1 MATIESTA
9 RRRGR
14 TRLGTREHAQ
24 AFAVAAMLALGLVR
38 SNVTAAAD
46 AVRTPDVSATQVPLI
61 QLGPIRFGMSLD
73 EMQAA
78 VPGARWEVTTRSKFT
93 GRAFNVVA
101 ADAFD
106 FGGRRME
113 VRARDEKYD
122 RDVVLTS
129 RTTEPDVQSCE
140 RAGLAFL
147 GALEQAAGQLQ
158 GDSSAYGELVPFGN
172 GSTALFTAFDPRSRL
187 LARKSLGRAQ
197 VDRMGLAAKREM
209 QRLEVKGQVSYDARG
224 AGNCVTTA
232 TVMGWREHPP
242 LAVMA
247 YDERKVVRRMSI
259 GDRHRLA
266 STVVLPDESVLVP
279 QQCQVSRQT
288 GSVLMCQARGDG
300 AASADVASV
309 AGRYA
314 GAMAFDTSSLDRDD
328 PEPVL
333 VEIPVRV
340 ARTDVRPL
348 GFSAPLLP
356 MSEVAF
362 DASPSAKEIQQ
373 VFPWKAL
380 RSGVGA
386 QVDAACQVQ
395 SDGSLVCRTLAVR
408 QHDGRND
415 QAVDF
420 ERALEKLLP
429 LYRAAPALKNG
440 QPSADA
446 VFGMGMKFE
455 VGG

>member
-1 MATIESTA
+1 
-9 RRRGR
+9 
-14 TRLGTREHAQ
+14 
-24 AFAVAAMLALGLVR
+24 VALVLMQ
-38 SNVTAAAD
+38 SGATAAVET
-46 AVRTPDVSATQVPLI
+46 VRTADVSGEQIPLI
-61 QLGPIRFGMSLD
+61 QLGPITFGMSLE

-78 VPGARWEVTTRSKFT
+78 VPGARWETTTRSQFT

-101 ADAFD
+101 ADAFE

-122 RDVVLTS
+122 RDIVLTS

-140 RAGLAFL
+140 RVGLAFL
-147 GALEQAAGQLQ
+147 GALEQAAGHLQ
-158 GDSSAYGELVPFGN
+158 GDSDSYGELLPFGT
-172 GSTALFTAFDPRSRL
+172 GSTALFTAFDARNRL
-187 LARKSLGRAQ
+187 LAHKSLGRAK
-197 VDRMGLAAKREM
+197 VDRMGLATKREM
-209 QRLEVKGQVSYDARG
+209 QRLEVKGQVGYDAG
-224 AGNCVTTA
+224 PAGNCVTTA
-232 TVMGWREHPP
+232 TVIGWRERPP

-247 YDERKVVRRMSI
+247 YDESRVVRRMSI

-266 STVVLPDESVLVP
+266 STVVLPAEPVLVSR
-279 QQCQVSRQT
+279 QCQVSRLT
-288 GSVLMCQARGDG
+288 GAVLMCQASGGG
-300 AASADVASV
+300 AASAEIAGVAS
-309 AGRYA
+309 RYA
-314 GAMAFDTSSLDRDD
+314 GAMAFDMAGLDRDD
-328 PEPVL
+328 PQPVL
-333 VEIPVRV
+333 VEVPVRV

-356 MSEVAF
+356 MSDVAF

-386 QVDAACQVQ
+386 QVDAACEVQ

-408 QHDGRND
+408 QHDGGND
-415 QAVDF
+415 LSVDF
-420 ERALEKLLP
+420 ERALEELLP

-440 QPSADA
+440 QPSAGA
-446 VFGMGMKFE
+446 VFGMGVKFD